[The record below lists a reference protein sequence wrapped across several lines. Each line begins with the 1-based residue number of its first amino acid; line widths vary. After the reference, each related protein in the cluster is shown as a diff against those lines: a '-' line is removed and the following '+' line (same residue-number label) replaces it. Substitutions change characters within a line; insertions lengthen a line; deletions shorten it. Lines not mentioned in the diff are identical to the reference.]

1 MDVGPKRDLVG
12 DLAAAVRNETS
23 LKFGLYHSWFEWFNP
38 LWLQVNDLCRIP
50 LTSIR
55 AHLKKVSKF

>member
-38 LWLQVNDLCRIP
+38 LWLQVTDLCRI
-50 LTSIR
+50 S
-55 AHLKKVSKF
+55 LKSALVVQKKS